1 MNHTV
6 LMRTKAWVAEILFE
20 TSSQGPALVIRE
32 EAKDNP
38 LTNAISLLFFFFYIG
53 YVSPMSTHARFG
65 GDLPLGFCLVLLF
78 RTCTLR
84 AHGNAA
90 HVRTHCQVRNEW
102 RANEKARR
110 SSFLGQVFSWRLAA
124 DQTDFRNVHFQ
135 EVTKREKT
143 KKNKKKQKK
152 KRYRTDRSR

>member
-38 LTNAISLLFFFFYIG
+38 LTNAISLFFLRG
-53 YVSPMSTHARFG
+53 VLESDVNARTLWWLSTF
-65 GDLPLGFCLVLLF
+65 GFCLVLLF

-102 RANEKARR
+102 RANERARR
-110 SSFLGQVFSWRLAA
+110 SSFLGQVFCWRLAA